1 MSRVDEDRQ
10 KEAERGRRIPRAF
23 RYPTV
28 PSDDR
33 DRACLVRELVVCGK
47 RSCRCA
53 RGLKHGPYWYLRY
66 EEYDR
71 LADTIRYRREYVP
84 RGEVRR
90 VRRWIR
96 REQTNHLNYRAALSL
111 LRRAAS
117 QQAARDRVLGRRRV
131 VFCRFLSKPPH
142 VLAGR
147 RPPSPRRRRV
157 DHPEYL
163 TPPRSFDGH
172 SRRSA

>member
-1 MSRVDEDRQ
+1 MSRVDERGHS

-117 QQAARDRVLGRRRV
+117 QQAARDRFRARHGKVQLRWSVENPTERSD
-131 VFCRFLSKPPH
+131 FLP
-142 VLAGR
+142 
-147 RPPSPRRRRV
+147 
-157 DHPEYL
+157 
-163 TPPRSFDGH
+163 FD
-172 SRRSA
+172 AT